1 MKISKE
7 ARRHARE
14 LFRGCLTDG
23 QLDARKIADYSDRL
37 IAEKPRSY
45 VAILKEFT
53 RLVRLELY
61 RRHAI
66 IESAVAL
73 DPAEADRLA
82 ADLRQRFGADLT
94 IDIRVNPAL
103 IGGLRIQVGSDV
115 WDGSVSNRLQI
126 FKQQL

>member
-23 QLDARKIADYSDRL
+23 QLDARKISDYSDRL

-61 RRHAI
+61 RRHAT
-66 IESAVAL
+66 IESATPL
-73 DPAEADRLA
+73 DPAEATRLQN
-82 ADLRQRFGADLT
+82 DLRARFGADLT
-94 IDIRVNPAL
+94 IETRTNPHL

-115 WDGSVSNRLQI
+115 WDGSISNRLQI